1 MKDTKLPFKEYT
13 VMSNNLIQ
21 NLNCSDVYR
30 AYTLLLTA
38 DKDSLETNTTL
49 KQLAGFVGEELDN
62 YKKSKSTL
70 SFNDKLRA
78 TGEVVIRDIDSKRK
92 DRHWTIYRFNQ
103 VEPGNYRRIGREFY
117 DTCNTLDLKLR
128 GFILKLFSVTE
139 PHSHVIKLSPIRK
152 LEKRIHMGHDTI
164 SRYIGQLKDLDLL
177 DEIGGC
183 LILKVKGLI
192 IDQPK
197 DKQVKKLIAMFD
209 HMIDFNES
217 NNKPLSRECMIYKKY
232 KENGF
237 KDVKNIH
244 AFMKSIQAGTVGR
257 KRPVKEDIPYEIIL

>member
-1 MKDTKLPFKEYT
+1 MRDTKLPFKEYT

-49 KQLAGFVGEELDN
+49 EQLAGFVGEELDN

-92 DRHWTIYRFNQ
+92 DRHWTMYKFNQ

-117 DTCNTLDLKLR
+117 DTYNTLDLKLR

>member
-1 MKDTKLPFKEYT
+1 
-13 VMSNNLIQ
+13 MSNNLIQ

-78 TGEVVIRDIDSKRK
+78 TGEVVIRDIDSKQK
-92 DRHWTIYRFNQ
+92 DRHWTMYRFNQ
-103 VEPGNYRRIGREFY
+103 VELGNYRRIGREFY
-117 DTCNTLDLKLR
+117 DTYNTLDLKLR

-139 PHSHVIKLSPIRK
+139 PHSHVIKLSSIRK
-152 LEKRIHMGHDTI
+152 LEKRIHMGHDAI
-164 SRYIGQLKDLDLL
+164 GRYIEQLKDLDLL
-177 DEIGGC
+177 DKIGDC

-209 HMIDFNES
+209 HMIDFNEG

-237 KDVKNIH
+237 KDVRNIH

>member
-30 AYTLLLTA
+30 TYTLLLTA

-117 DTCNTLDLKLR
+117 DTYNTLDLKLR

-257 KRPVKEDIPYEIIL
+257 KRPVKENIPYEIIL

>member
-1 MKDTKLPFKEYT
+1 
-13 VMSNNLIQ
+13 MSNNLIQ
-21 NLNCSDVYR
+21 KLNCSDVYR
-30 AYTLLLTA
+30 TYTLLLTA

-49 KQLAGFVGEELDN
+49 GQLAGFVGEELDN
-62 YKKSKSTL
+62 YKKSKGTL

-92 DRHWTIYRFNQ
+92 DRHWTMYRFNQ

-117 DTCNTLDLKLR
+117 DTYNTLDLKLR

-139 PHSHVIKLSPIRK
+139 PHSYVIKLSSIRK
-152 LEKRIHMGHDTI
+152 LKERIHMGHNTI
-164 SRYIGQLKDLDLL
+164 GKYIEQLKDLDLL
-177 DEIGGC
+177 DEVDDC

-192 IDQPK
+192 IDPPK
-197 DKQVKKLIAMFD
+197 DKQVEELTTIFD
-209 HMIDFNES
+209 HMIEFNEG

-237 KDVKNIH
+237 KDVKNMH
-244 AFMKSIQAGTVGR
+244 SLMKSLATGTVGK
-257 KRPVKEDIPYEIIL
+257 KRPVKEDIPCEIIL